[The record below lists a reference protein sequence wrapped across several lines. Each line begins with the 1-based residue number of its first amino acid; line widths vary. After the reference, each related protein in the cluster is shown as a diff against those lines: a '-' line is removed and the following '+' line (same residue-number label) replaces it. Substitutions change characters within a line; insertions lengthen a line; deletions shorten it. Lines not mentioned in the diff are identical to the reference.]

1 MKPAI
6 FSTQR
11 SRIQQIIAFITILS
25 VVLMHQPA
33 QGAVELVYFKGNVS
47 ADQFEIQISWKTSF
61 EQRTAEYF
69 ITRKIKDSPDDPQ
82 VITVILDDQAVQ
94 RIPASQNGVTG
105 SVYEVS
111 DPNIVEG
118 ATYEY
123 SLWEREFNNSTPT
136 EAESTFEI
144 LATAQQESSEITKPT
159 ETPIPTITPTSASG
173 NQSTTPT
180 PVATQIS
187 TSTPVSDGAT
197 PGPNEPTAVPTD
209 QSDQQD
215 GGTAGQT
222 ETQPQPTVVTPT
234 ATIAANEP
242 APTIPPTP
250 TQQTVAAEPQPE
262 ATPTEPAV
270 VDEEQDGGSDSGIA
284 EAGELP
290 QDGTYPEPESG
301 EGETDQSYVP
311 PEPTATFVP
320 IDTDSAQQI
329 GSNADSDSSDANS
342 GQTSGN
348 VQAVQQ
354 ATAEEISQSRIILW
368 GGFISSLLLF
378 FAVLVATLYMYRQR
392 NSGG

>member
-1 MKPAI
+1 MKPMI
-6 FSTQR
+6 LSTQR
-11 SRIQQIIAFITILS
+11 SRIQQIIAFIAVLS
-25 VVLMHQPA
+25 VVLIHQPA

-47 ADQFEIQISWKTSF
+47 TGQFEIEISWKTSY
-61 EQRTAEYF
+61 EQQTAEYY

-105 SVYEVS
+105 SVYAVS

-136 EAESTFEI
+136 EPESTFEI
-144 LATAQQESSEITKPT
+144 LASAQQESSEITKPT
-159 ETPIPTITPTSASG
+159 ETPIPTITPTSASD

-197 PGPNEPTAVPTD
+197 PGADEPTATPAAQGTETAD
-209 QSDQQD
+209 Q
-215 GGTAGQT
+215 A
-222 ETQPQPTVVTPT
+222 ETQPQPTVITPT
-234 ATIAANEP
+234 ATVASNAEP

-250 TQQTVAAEPQPE
+250 TQQQVAAQPQPE
-262 ATPTEPAV
+262 AAPTEPAV
-270 VDEEQDGGSDSGIA
+270 VEEEQDAGSDSGVA

-290 QDGTYPEPESG
+290 QEDTYPEPE
-301 EGETDQSYVP
+301 ENVDETDQSYVP
-311 PEPTATFVP
+311 PEPTPTFEP
-320 IDTDSAQQI
+320 IDTDAAQQI
-329 GSNADSDSSDANS
+329 GSNVDSDSSGDNS
-342 GQTSGN
+342 GQASGN
-348 VQAVQQ
+348 NQAVQQ